1 MADQII
7 LNADLRDRTGSNKAR
22 VIRNIDGMIPAIVY
36 GDEKETLNI
45 KLKLN
50 ELTKASENELFYTQ
64 VLLIKTGD
72 NEEKVVLKEL
82 QKDPAKGK
90 FLHAD
95 FQRVSSKT
103 KLKVVIP
110 INFINEEECI
120 GIREEGGVAA
130 KAIREIEIMC
140 LAGNIPESIDIDI
153 EKLNLGESIRLTE
166 ISLPEGSEIP
176 GLTEETDQMVVSI
189 NEPRA
194 VEEDPILDED
204 QEEDEAVAGGEE
216 STPESNEDEEKDP
229 KPAEEE
235 AKEDNSEES

>member
-1 MADQII
+1 MTDQIT
-7 LNADLRDRTGSNKAR
+7 LNAGLRERTGTNKAR
-22 VIRNIDGMIPAIVY
+22 EIRNVDGMVPAIVY

-64 VLLIKTGD
+64 VLLIKTEGK
-72 NEEKVVLKEL
+72 EEKVVLKEL
-82 QKDPAKGK
+82 QRDPAKGK

-110 INFINEEECI
+110 VNFVNEEECA
-120 GIREEGGVAA
+120 GVKVDGGVVA

-140 LAGNIPESIDIDI
+140 LAGNIPESIDVDI
-153 EKLNLGESIRLTE
+153 ENLNLGDSIRLTE

-176 GLTEETDQMVVSI
+176 GLTDETDQMIVSV
-189 NEPRA
+189 NAPKA
-194 VEEDPILDED
+194 VEEDPIVEETLED
-204 QEEDEAVAGGEE
+204 GEVAE
-216 STPESNEDEEKDP
+216 N
-229 KPAEEE
+229 EE
-235 AKEDNSEES
+235 ASDSGSEETTSSDESSSEENSEES

>member
-1 MADQII
+1 MTDQII
-7 LNADLRDRTGSNKAR
+7 LNADVRERTGSNKAR
-22 VIRNIDGMIPAIVY
+22 VIRKIDGMVPAIVY
-36 GDEKETLNI
+36 GDEKETINI

-95 FQRVSSKT
+95 FQRVSRKT

-110 INFINEEECI
+110 VNFVNEDECA
-120 GIREEGGVAA
+120 GIKEDGGVVA

-153 EKLNLGESIRLTE
+153 KNLHLGESIRLTE
-166 ISLPEGSEIP
+166 IDLPEGSEVP
-176 GLTEETDQMVVSI
+176 GLSEETDQMVVSV
-189 NEPRA
+189 NAPKA
-194 VEEDPILDED
+194 VEEEPVLEEGLED
-204 QEEDEAVAGGEE
+204 GEAPEGEEGTDEAGEDDSAPTE
-216 STPESNEDEEKDP
+216 SEEN
-229 KPAEEE
+229 
-235 AKEDNSEES
+235 KEDNSES

>member
-1 MADQII
+1 MTDQIT
-7 LNADLRDRTGSNKAR
+7 LNAGLRERTGTNKAR
-22 VIRNIDGMIPAIVY
+22 EIRNVDGMVPAIVY

-64 VLLIKTGD
+64 VLLIKTEGK
-72 NEEKVVLKEL
+72 EEKVVLKEL
-82 QKDPAKGK
+82 QRDPAKGK

-110 INFINEEECI
+110 VNFVNEEECA
-120 GIREEGGVAA
+120 GVKVDGGVVA

-140 LAGNIPESIDIDI
+140 LAGNIPESIDVDI
-153 EKLNLGESIRLTE
+153 ENLNLGDSIRLTE

-176 GLTEETDQMVVSI
+176 GLTDETDQMIVSV
-189 NEPRA
+189 NAPKA
-194 VEEDPILDED
+194 VEEDPI
-204 QEEDEAVAGGEE
+204 VEE
-216 STPESNEDEEKDP
+216 SLEDGEV
-229 KPAEEE
+229 AENEE
-235 AKEDNSEES
+235 ASDSGSEETTSSDESSSEENSEES